1 MVGMSLEF
9 DNWCFLSTY
18 QWSGNGRLTNKPS
31 GVSLE
36 PQGVRE
42 MVLAFRV
49 KSVCWISLEAIV
61 RSSLIM

>member
-1 MVGMSLEF
+1 MVGLSLQF

-42 MVLAFRV
+42 MVLAFKV
-49 KSVCWISLEAIV
+49 KSV
-61 RSSLIM
+61 